1 MLAKGQAE
9 FREITAELLYT
20 PLRLRCAHLARLEK
34 LIPELVADR
43 MYTYEYIFH
52 RITLFNPDSN
62 GMAVF
67 PGRALCRGLGRV
79 LRDLT
84 RQAPLEAAGTDGPD
98 DDAVLPLRA
107 AAAACGVSP
116 NTVWRWGGGGLPIS
130 FYALPDRSRTWGV
143 RRAALKKFLASRPS
157 RSARHGKRITEEQR
171 RAILAEAHELA
182 AQDVA
187 RPEIVRR
194 LAEGLGIPAASIRRL
209 LRQERSPAGDADD
222 RLSPDCEEM
231 VRLYRSGTA
240 VQEIARRFSRAPG
253 LIYRA
258 LHRAL
263 MEKVLSVRV
272 KYVPNPVF
280 AAPDAEEVCLGDE
293 KLFTYP
299 PEPPPDTPA
308 PPEGVPPYLAELYGI
323 PLLAREREKELFR
336 KYNYIKYRAAMLQ
349 EKIRRTGYR
358 TGMLERFEE
367 LREAAAQIRRILIR
381 CNLRLVVSVAK
392 RHMGPLAPL
401 SDLTSEG
408 NLCLIR
414 AVECYDFSRE
424 ARFATYATWALT
436 KHFARVVPEE
446 NYRMSAFVTGQQARL
461 DAAGDARESS
471 SERSELAEH
480 IRAVLDRAIVRLTE
494 RERAIVE
501 SRYGTRGEPA
511 KTLEEI
517 GQLIGLTRERVRQIE
532 VRALEKL
539 RAAIGPEAIE
549 GLA

>member
-1 MLAKGQAE
+1 MAAKGQSE
-9 FREITAELLYT
+9 FREIAAELLYT
-20 PLRLRCAHLARLEK
+20 PLRMRCAHLARLER
-34 LIPELVADR
+34 LIPELVPDR

-67 PGRALCRGLGRV
+67 PGRALICGLCGV
-79 LRDLT
+79 LRDLS
-84 RQAPLEAAGTDGPD
+84 RKAPLEVPATNGAD

-107 AAAACGVSP
+107 AAAECGVSP
-116 NTVWRWGGGGLPIS
+116 NTVWRWGAAGLPIS
-130 FYALPDRSRTWGV
+130 FCVLPDRSRTWGV

-157 RSARHGKRITEEQR
+157 RAARPIKRITEEQR
-171 RAILAEAHELA
+171 RALLAEAHELA
-182 AQDVA
+182 GQNVP

-194 LAEGLGIPAASIRRL
+194 LAEGTGLPAASIRRL
-209 LRQERSPAGDADD
+209 LRQERSPAGDSDG
-222 RLSPDCEEM
+222 RLSADCEEM
-231 VRLYRSGTA
+231 VRLYRSGIP
-240 VQEIARRFSRAPG
+240 VHDIARRFSRTPAS
-253 LIYRA
+253 IYRS
-258 LHRAL
+258 LHQAL
-263 MEKVLSVRV
+263 MEMVLSFRV
-272 KYVPNPVF
+272 KYIPNPVF
-280 AAPDAEEVCLGDE
+280 AAPEADEICLGAE

-299 PEPPPDTPA
+299 PEPPPDMLA
-308 PPEGVPPYLAELYGI
+308 APEGIPPYLAELYGI
-323 PLLAREREKELFR
+323 PLLSREREKELFR

-349 EKIRRTGYR
+349 ETIRRTGYR

-367 LREAAAQIRRILIR
+367 LKEAAAQIRRILIR
-381 CNLRLVVSVAK
+381 CNLRLVVSIAK
-392 RHMGPLAPL
+392 RHIGPLAAL

-461 DAAGDARESS
+461 DAAGDARETSY
-471 SERSELAEH
+471 ERTELTEH
-480 IRAVLDRAIVRLTE
+480 IRAVLDRAIVHLTE
-494 RERAIVE
+494 RERAIIA
-501 SRYGTRGEPA
+501 SRFGTRGQPA

-532 VRALEKL
+532 ARALEKL

-549 GLA
+549 GVT

>member
-1 MLAKGQAE
+1 MQATDRAE
-9 FREITAELLYT
+9 FREIAAELHYT
-20 PLRLRCAHLARLEK
+20 PLRVRCAHLARLEK
-34 LIPELVADR
+34 LIPELAADR
-43 MYTYEYIFH
+43 MYTYEYVFH

-62 GMAVF
+62 GLAVF
-67 PGRALCRGLGRV
+67 PGRALRSGLGRV
-79 LRDLT
+79 LRELT
-84 RQAPLEAAGTDGPD
+84 RQAPLEAAGTGGPD
-98 DDAVLPLRA
+98 GDPVLPLRA

-116 NTVWRWGGGGLPIS
+116 NTLWRWGAAGLPIS
-130 FYALPDRSRTWGV
+130 FYAMPDRSRIWAV
-143 RRAALKKFLASRPS
+143 RRSALEKFLASRPS
-157 RSARHGKRITEEQR
+157 RSARPGQRITEEQK
-171 RAILAEAHELA
+171 RALLAEAHELA
-182 AQDVA
+182 AQNAA

-194 LAEGLGIPAASIRRL
+194 LAEKMGIPVASVRRL
-209 LRQERSPAGDADD
+209 LRREFPAAGESGD
-222 RLSPDCEEM
+222 RLTPDCEEM
-231 VRLYRSGTA
+231 VRLYRAGVA
-240 VQEIARRFSRAPG
+240 VQEIGRRFNRAPG
-253 LIYRA
+253 SVYRA

-263 MEKVLSVRV
+263 MEKVLGFRV

-280 AAPDAEEVCLGDE
+280 AAPDAEEICLGEE

-299 PEPPPDTPA
+299 PEPPPDMLE
-308 PPEGVPPYLAELYGI
+308 PPEGVPPYLAELYRI
-323 PLLAREREKELFR
+323 PLLSREREMELFR
-336 KYNYIKYRAAMLQ
+336 KYNYVKYLAAMLQ
-349 EKIRRTGYR
+349 ERIRRTGYR

-367 LREAAAQIRRILIR
+367 LKEAAAQIRRILIR

-392 RHMGPLAPL
+392 RHVGPLATL
-401 SDLTSEG
+401 SDLISEG

-461 DAAGDARESS
+461 DAAGDARESA
-471 SERSELAEH
+471 SERTELTEH
-480 IRAVLDRAIVRLTE
+480 IRALLDRAIVHLSE

-517 GQLIGLTRERVRQIE
+517 GQLIGLTRERVRKIE
-532 VRALEKL
+532 ARALEKL

-549 GLA
+549 GVT

>member
-1 MLAKGQAE
+1 MSAKDQAE
-9 FREITAELLYT
+9 FREIAAELLYT
-20 PLRLRCAHLARLEK
+20 PLRMRCAHLARLEK

-43 MYTYEYIFH
+43 TYTYEYIFH

-62 GMAVF
+62 GTAVF
-67 PGRALCRGLGRV
+67 PGGALCRGLGRV

-84 RQAPLEAAGTDGPD
+84 RQAPLEAGGADGPEG
-98 DDAVLPLRA
+98 DAVLPLRA

-116 NTVWRWGGGGLPIS
+116 GTVWRWSGAGLPIG

-143 RRAALKKFLASRPS
+143 RRAALAKFLASRPS
-157 RSARHGKRITEEQR
+157 RSARRAKRITEEQR
-171 RAILAEAHELA
+171 RALLAEAHELA
-182 AQDVA
+182 GQHLAP
-187 RPEIVRR
+187 PEIVRR
-194 LAEGLGIPAASIRRL
+194 LAEGIGLPAASIRRL
-209 LRQERSPAGDADD
+209 LRQERSPAGDADG

-231 VRLYRSGTA
+231 VRLYRSGVA

-253 LIYRA
+253 SIYRA

-263 MEKVLSVRV
+263 MEKVLSFRV

-280 AAPDAEEVCLGDE
+280 AAPDAEEICLGDE

-299 PEPPPDTPA
+299 PEPTPDMLD
-308 PPEGVPPYLAELYGI
+308 PPESVPPYLSELYGI
-323 PLLAREREKELFR
+323 PLLSREREKELFR
-336 KYNYIKYRAAMLQ
+336 KYNYVKYRAAMLQ

-358 TGMLERFEE
+358 TGMIERFEE
-367 LREAAAQIRRILIR
+367 LKEAAAQIRRILIR

-392 RHMGPLAPL
+392 RHVGPLAGI

-471 SERSELAEH
+471 SERTELTEH
-480 IRAVLDRAIVRLTE
+480 IRAILDRAIVHLTE

-532 VRALEKL
+532 ARALEKL

-549 GLA
+549 GVT

>member
-1 MLAKGQAE
+1 MAVKDQGE
-9 FREITAELLYT
+9 FREIAAELLYT
-20 PLRLRCAHLARLEK
+20 PLRMRCAHLARLER
-34 LIPELVADR
+34 LIPELVPDR

-67 PGRALCRGLGRV
+67 PGRALCCGLGAV

-84 RQAPLEAAGTDGPD
+84 RQAPLEVAGTNGAD

-107 AAAACGVSP
+107 AAAECGVSP
-116 NTVWRWGGGGLPIS
+116 NTVWRWGGAGLPIS
-130 FYALPDRSRTWGV
+130 FYVLPDRSRTWGV
-143 RRAALKKFLASRPS
+143 RRAALKNFLASRPS
-157 RSARHGKRITEEQR
+157 RSARHGRRITEEQR
-171 RAILAEAHELA
+171 RALLAEAHELA
-182 AQDVA
+182 GQHVA

-194 LAEGLGIPAASIRRL
+194 LAEGIGLPAASVRRL
-209 LRQERSPAGDADD
+209 LRQEGSPAGDADG
-222 RLSPDCEEM
+222 RLSADCEEM
-231 VRLYRSGTA
+231 VRLYRIGVP
-240 VQEIARRFSRAPG
+240 VQDIARRFSRPPG
-253 LIYRA
+253 SIYRS
-258 LHRAL
+258 LHHAL
-263 MEKVLSVRV
+263 MEKVLSFRV
-272 KYVPNPVF
+272 KYIPNPVF
-280 AAPDAEEVCLGDE
+280 AAPDAEEICLGDE

-299 PEPPPDTPA
+299 PEPPPDMLA
-308 PPEGVPPYLAELYGI
+308 PPEGIPPYLAELYGI
-323 PLLAREREKELFR
+323 PLLSREREKELFR

-367 LREAAAQIRRILIR
+367 LKEAAAQIRRILIR
-381 CNLRLVVSVAK
+381 CNLRLVVSIAK
-392 RHMGPLAPL
+392 RHIGPLAAL

-461 DAAGDARESS
+461 DAAGDARETS
-471 SERSELAEH
+471 SERTELAEH
-480 IRAVLDRAIVRLTE
+480 IRAILDRAIVHLTE
-494 RERAIVE
+494 RERAIIA
-501 SRYGTRGEPA
+501 SRYGTRGQPA

-532 VRALEKL
+532 ARALEKL

-549 GLA
+549 GVT

>member
-1 MLAKGQAE
+1 MSAKDQAE
-9 FREITAELLYT
+9 FREIAAELLYT
-20 PLRLRCAHLARLEK
+20 PLRMRSAHLARLEK

-62 GMAVF
+62 GMSVF
-67 PGRALCRGLGRV
+67 PGRALCRGLGQV

-84 RQAPLEAAGTDGPD
+84 RRAPLEVAGTDGAD
-98 DDAVLPLRA
+98 GEAVLPLRA
-107 AAAACGVSP
+107 VAAACGVSP
-116 NTVWRWGGGGLPIS
+116 NTVWRWSGAGLPIS
-130 FYALPDRSRTWGV
+130 YYALPDCSRTWGV
-143 RRAALKKFLASRPS
+143 RRASLERFLASRPS
-157 RSARHGKRITEEQR
+157 RAARPGKRITDDQR
-171 RAILAEAHELA
+171 RALLAEAHELA
-182 AQDVA
+182 GQNVP

-194 LAEGLGIPAASIRRL
+194 LAEGMGLTPASVRRL
-209 LRQERSPAGDADD
+209 LRQERSPAGDADGC
-222 RLSPDCEEM
+222 LSPDCEEM
-231 VRLYRSGTA
+231 VRLYRSGVP
-240 VQEIARRFSRAPG
+240 VQEIARRFSRASG
-253 LIYRA
+253 SIYRA

-263 MEKVLSVRV
+263 MEKVLSFRV

-280 AAPDAEEVCLGDE
+280 AAPDAEEICLGDE

-299 PEPPPDTPA
+299 PEPPADRFE

-323 PLLAREREKELFR
+323 PLLSREREKELFR
-336 KYNYIKYRAAMLQ
+336 KYNYIKYLAAMLQ
-349 EKIRRTGYR
+349 EKIRRAGYR
-358 TGMLERFEE
+358 TGMIERFEE

-381 CNLRLVVSVAK
+381 CNLRLVVSIAK
-392 RHMGPLAPL
+392 RHTGPLATL

-408 NLCLIR
+408 NVCLIR

-461 DAAGDARESS
+461 DAAGDARATS

-480 IRAVLDRAIVRLTE
+480 IRAVLDRAIIHLTE

-532 VRALEKL
+532 ARALEKL

-549 GLA
+549 GVT

>member
-1 MLAKGQAE
+1 M
-9 FREITAELLYT
+9 
-20 PLRLRCAHLARLEK
+20 
-34 LIPELVADR
+34 
-43 MYTYEYIFH
+43 
-52 RITLFNPDSN
+52 S
-62 GMAVF
+62 VF
-67 PGRALCRGLGRV
+67 PGRALYRGLGQV

-84 RQAPLEAAGTDGPD
+84 RRAPLEVAGTDGPD
-98 DDAVLPLRA
+98 GDAVLPLRA
-107 AAAACGVSP
+107 VAAACGVSP
-116 NTVWRWGGGGLPIS
+116 NTVWRWSGAGLPIS
-130 FYALPDRSRTWGV
+130 YYALPDRSRTWGV
-143 RRAALKKFLASRPS
+143 RRTSLEKFLASRPS
-157 RSARHGKRITEEQR
+157 RSARPAKRITEDQR
-171 RAILAEAHELA
+171 RALLAEAHELA
-182 AQDVA
+182 GQNVP

-194 LAEGLGIPAASIRRL
+194 LAQGMGLTPASVRRL
-209 LRQERSPAGDADD
+209 LRQERSPAGDADG

-231 VRLYRSGTA
+231 VRLYRSGVA
-240 VQEIARRFSRAPG
+240 VQEIARRFSRAPAA
-253 LIYRA
+253 IYRA

-263 MEKVLSVRV
+263 MEKTLSFRV

-280 AAPDAEEVCLGDE
+280 AAPDAEQICLGDE

-299 PEPPPDTPA
+299 PEPPPDMFV

-323 PLLAREREKELFR
+323 PLLSREREKELFR
-336 KYNYIKYRAAMLQ
+336 KYNYIKYLAAMLQ

-358 TGMLERFEE
+358 TGMIETFEE

-381 CNLRLVVSVAK
+381 CNLRLVVSIAK
-392 RHMGPLAPL
+392 RHTGPLATL

-408 NLCLIR
+408 NVCLIR

-461 DAAGDARESS
+461 DAAGDVRATT

-480 IRAVLDRAIVRLTE
+480 IRAVLDRAIVHLNE
-494 RERAIVE
+494 RERAIIA

-532 VRALEKL
+532 ARALEKL

-549 GLA
+549 GVA

>member
-1 MLAKGQAE
+1 MGARDQAE
-9 FREITAELLYT
+9 FREVAAELLYT
-20 PLRLRCAHLARLEK
+20 PPRLRCAHLARLER
-34 LIPELVADR
+34 LIPELLPDR

-52 RITLFNPDSN
+52 RITLFHPDSN
-62 GMAVF
+62 GTAVF
-67 PGRALCRGLGRV
+67 LGRALCCGLGQV

-84 RQAPLEAAGTDGPD
+84 RRMPLEAAGTDGPD
-98 DDAVLPLRA
+98 DDAVLPLPA

-116 NTVWRWGGGGLPIS
+116 KTVWRWGAAGLPIS

-143 RRAALKKFLASRPS
+143 RRAALKKFLTSRPS
-157 RSARHGKRITEEQR
+157 RSARRGKRITEEQR
-171 RAILAEAHELA
+171 RALLAEAHELA
-182 AQDVA
+182 GQNVA

-194 LAEGLGIPAASIRRL
+194 LAEGMGLPAASVRRL
-209 LRQERSPAGDADD
+209 LRQERSPAGDADG

-231 VRLYRSGTA
+231 VRLYRSGIA
-240 VQEIARRFSRAPG
+240 VQEIARRFSRTPG
-253 LIYRA
+253 SVYRA
-258 LHRAL
+258 LHHAL
-263 MEKVLSVRV
+263 MEKVLSFRV

-280 AAPDAEEVCLGDE
+280 AAPDAEEICLGDE

-299 PEPPPDTPA
+299 PEPPDLPEL
-308 PPEGVPPYLAELYGI
+308 PEGVPPYLAELYGI
-323 PLLAREREKELFR
+323 PVLSREREKELFR

-367 LREAAAQIRRILIR
+367 LKEAAEQIRRILIR
-381 CNLRLVVSVAK
+381 CNLRLVVSIAK
-392 RHMGPLAPL
+392 RHIGPLAGL
-401 SDLTSEG
+401 SDLISEG

-461 DAAGDARESS
+461 DAAGDARETS
-471 SERSELAEH
+471 SERTEWTEH
-480 IRAVLDRAIVRLTE
+480 IRAVLDRAIVHLTE
-494 RERAIVE
+494 RERAIIA
-501 SRYGTRGEPA
+501 SRYGTRGQPA
-511 KTLEEI
+511 KTLEEV

-532 VRALEKL
+532 ARALEKL
-539 RAAIGPEAIE
+539 RTAIGPEAIE
-549 GLA
+549 GVT

>member
-1 MLAKGQAE
+1 MSAKDQAE
-9 FREITAELLYT
+9 FREIAAELLYT

-98 DDAVLPLRA
+98 DDAVLPLYA

-116 NTVWRWGGGGLPIS
+116 HTVWRWGGCGLAIG
-130 FYALPDRSRTWGV
+130 FYTLPDRSRTWGV

-182 AQDVA
+182 GQHLA

-194 LAEGLGIPAASIRRL
+194 LAEGMGLPAASIRRL
-209 LRQERSPAGDADD
+209 LRRERSPAGDADG

-231 VRLYRSGTA
+231 VRLYRSGMA

-253 LIYRA
+253 SIYHA
-258 LHRAL
+258 LHHAL
-263 MEKVLSVRV
+263 MEKVLSFRV

-280 AAPDAEEVCLGDE
+280 AAPDAEEICLGDE

-299 PEPPPDTPA
+299 PEPPDTPE
-308 PPEGVPPYLAELYGI
+308 PPESVPPYLAELYGI
-323 PLLAREREKELFR
+323 PLLSREREKELFR

-392 RHMGPLAPL
+392 RHTGPLAAL

-471 SERSELAEH
+471 SERRELAEH
-480 IRAVLDRAIVRLTE
+480 IRAVLDRAIVHLTE

-501 SRYGTRGEPA
+501 SRYGTQGEPA

-532 VRALEKL
+532 TRALEKL
-539 RAAIGPEAIE
+539 RAVIGPEAIE
-549 GLA
+549 GVA

>member
-1 MLAKGQAE
+1 MSAKDQAE
-9 FREITAELLYT
+9 FRELAAELLYT
-20 PLRLRCAHLARLEK
+20 PLRMRCAHLARLEK
-34 LIPELVADR
+34 LIPELIADR

-62 GMAVF
+62 GMTVF
-67 PGRALCRGLGRV
+67 PGSALCRGLGRV

-84 RQAPLEAAGTDGPD
+84 RQAPLEAAASDGPE

-107 AAAACGVSP
+107 AAAACSVSP
-116 NTVWRWGGGGLPIS
+116 NTVWRWGAEGLAIS
-130 FYALPDRSRTWGV
+130 YYALPDRTRIWGV
-143 RRAALKKFLASRPS
+143 RRSALKKFLESRPS
-157 RSARHGKRITEEQR
+157 RSARHVKRITEEQR

-182 AQDVA
+182 GLNIA

-194 LAEGLGIPAASIRRL
+194 LAEGIGIPAASIRRL
-209 LRQERSPAGDADD
+209 LRQERSPAGEPED

-231 VRLYRSGTA
+231 VRLYRGGMA
-240 VQEIARRFSRAPG
+240 VQEIAQRFSLPPAA
-253 LIYRA
+253 IYRA
-258 LHRAL
+258 LHQAL
-263 MEKVLSVRV
+263 MEKVLSFRV
-272 KYVPNPVF
+272 KYIPNPVF
-280 AAPDAEEVCLGDE
+280 AAPNAEEICLGE
-293 KLFTYP
+293 ERLFTYP
-299 PEPPPDTPA
+299 PEPTPDMLD

-323 PLLAREREKELFR
+323 PLLSREREKELFR
-336 KYNYIKYRAAMLQ
+336 KYNYIKYLAAMLQ
-349 EKIRRTGYR
+349 ENIRRTGYR
-358 TGMLERFEE
+358 TGMIERFEE
-367 LREAAAQIRRILIR
+367 LREAAEQARRILIR

-392 RHMGPLAPL
+392 RHMGPLATL
-401 SDLTSEG
+401 SDLASEG

-414 AVECYDFSRE
+414 AVECYDFDRE

-446 NYRMSAFVTGQQARL
+446 NYHMSVFATGQQARL
-461 DAAGDARESS
+461 DAVGDVRESAF
-471 SERSELAEH
+471 ERRELAEH
-480 IRAVLDRAIVRLTE
+480 IRAILDRAIGHLTE

-532 VRALEKL
+532 ARALEKL

-549 GLA
+549 SFT